1 MLLQASHQAMPK
13 NRPRT
18 RQAQGQV
25 LGTPE
30 LPSPSG
36 HAQNQIPAI
45 SPTGESHTS
54 HQPAVAESIRCCA
67 YDHARLRQRHPHSRH
82 TYVNARAYS
91 IECARRPTCPRM
103 PPNGDT
109 EGETILHLGSRL
121 RAESYPKAPKS
132 TSMPSNFHA
141 EQLTPRPVRIL
152 AYDRGVCSRHQSQ

>member
-109 EGETILHLGSRL
+109 EGETILHQALWSSNDAVVGKVL
-121 RAESYPKAPKS
+121 LACV
-132 TSMPSNFHA
+132 PSVPGLCA
-141 EQLTPRPVRIL
+141 KCAWPVYKL
-152 AYDRGVCSRHQSQ
+152 EVG